1 MKKIIIIRISESSN
15 YSIPRETIGMMDLAK
30 KLTCVFDFTLSREGE
45 KFEEFSSSK
54 RVVYL
59 ACFDE
64 VGMDLLEVSCSL
76 ASADLREE

>member
-1 MKKIIIIRISESSN
+1 
-15 YSIPRETIGMMDLAK
+15 MMDWAK
-30 KLTCVFDFTLSREGE
+30 KLTCVFDFKLSREGE

-64 VGMDLLEVSCSL
+64 VGMDLLELSCSF